1 MCRQATIAASQPDVG
16 RRAGWDQ
23 QVAISYGSS
32 GGARRESATPAPAR
46 IQRRERRGD
55 IVLLEGW
62 QGATP
67 AFPPHCR
74 REKNM
79 RHIGK
84 SQSKLPR
91 GRTDRERNGRPTRAP
106 GRWARPRS
114 APSPAAARDRPCA
127 SSCAPAGDRHT
138 YTQHIRSTIAAL
150 PGHPAHHASQH
161 FCALSLC
168 ARCTCDLRRRGWR
181 PPLISCTH
189 GCTPAAQLAGERHSV
204 SSSSAGGSSTAPPPA
219 PQPDDAS

>member
-84 SQSKLPR
+84 SQSKLLR

-138 YTQHIRSTIAAL
+138 DRQHIRSTIAAL

-161 FCALSLC
+161 VLCTIVVHGARVICVGVVGGRRSSVALTD
-168 ARCTCDLRRRGWR
+168 A
-181 PPLISCTH
+181 PPL
-189 GCTPAAQLAGERHSV
+189 HS
-204 SSSSAGGSSTAPPPA
+204 SPESATA
-219 PQPDDAS
+219 